1 MPWFFIFIRQ
11 TKNVPNLSYFWKP
24 FWYSAATIDYFKCR
38 IGSKIISLKKCMEW
52 KPHKKPNNLKQEAKI
67 NLCNNIFKISS
78 FMFVLQDYKA
88 FQLTNQY
95 FCIIRRTFI
104 LLSLFC
110 EQTWSKYWTKYWQV
124 YLVSQSN
131 GSSVLQLRTLMILC
145 AHVTILNY
153 AMLCKFSSEIYFW

>member
-1 MPWFFIFIRQ
+1 
-11 TKNVPNLSYFWKP
+11 
-24 FWYSAATIDYFKCR
+24 
-38 IGSKIISLKKCMEW
+38 
-52 KPHKKPNNLKQEAKI
+52 
-67 NLCNNIFKISS
+67 
-78 FMFVLQDYKA
+78 MFVLRYLKA

-131 GSSVLQLRTLMILC
+131 SSSVLQLRNFMILC

-153 AMLCKFSSEIYFW
+153 VMLCKLSFEIYFWWNIESISNVYLVYLTIFFSLAFPKQVRTDSLKFKNFYYM